1 MRRLTSTTTDFE
13 RPWEKLCFTVFCSTG
28 RFSVRVLG
36 GDTVRV
42 LSPGFFGSVIPMWVL
57 RLQSLS
63 GALSR
68 ARQRADLLLAMVLSE
83 NARADA
89 SDRGK
94 PQPQRHL

>member
-63 GALSR
+63 RS
-68 ARQRADLLLAMVLSE
+68 RQRADLLLAMVLSE
-83 NARADA
+83 NAQADA